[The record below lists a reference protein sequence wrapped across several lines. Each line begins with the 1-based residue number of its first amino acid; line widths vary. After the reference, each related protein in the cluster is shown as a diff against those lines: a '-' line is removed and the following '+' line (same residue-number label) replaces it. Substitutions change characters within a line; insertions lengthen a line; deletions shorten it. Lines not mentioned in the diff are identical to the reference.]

1 MHLYLLQSPLQVINA
16 FEASRSLAKSDSTT
30 HKAVV
35 FERNVAE
42 TNRLVFNTVE
52 HLGIDCFR
60 TVKYSP
66 RSAGKVLQWLLLMR
80 QLKKLRNVTRVY
92 IGDYSAGMAVAAANL
107 FPRAEKFLL
116 DDGTSTLN
124 FPDFRYRGW
133 RPEDLTSSRNIP
145 WLQYT
150 TDLPDKLTLF
160 SMYDVPL
167 SGGDRLLPNR
177 LSFLREKFQYD
188 VHGPAYFIGT
198 CLADVGGMDQGV
210 FIDHLERAFKW
221 IQKQQRHIVYFPHR
235 REDLSYKSALLRRY
249 GVETRRP
256 KLPFELHLANSLERP
271 SRICGFYSTAFD
283 TLRLMASGDSQQL
296 QVFYLPCGDFTS
308 SEHRGIAQASYVS
321 YQSQESGMLF
331 VTSYSQ

>member
-16 FEASRSLAKSDSTT
+16 FEASRCLAGKDSTT
-30 HKAVV
+30 HKAVI

-42 TNRLVFNTVE
+42 TNRLVVNSVE

-66 RSAGKVLQWLLLMR
+66 RSAGKVLQWLLLGR
-80 QLKKLRNVTRVY
+80 QLKTLRNVTRVY

-107 FPRAEKFLL
+107 FPNAEKFLL

-133 RPEDLTSSRNIP
+133 RPEDLTSSKNIP

-221 IQKQQRHIVYFPHR
+221 IQNQSKRIVYFSHR
-235 REDLSYKSALLRRY
+235 REDLSYKSALFTRY
-249 GVETRRP
+249 GVETCQP
-256 KLPFELHLANSLERP
+256 DLPFELHLANSPERP
-271 SRICGFYSTAFD
+271 SQICGFYSTAFD
-283 TLRLMASGDSQQL
+283 TLRLMAPGDGQRL
-296 QVFYLPCGDFTS
+296 QAFYLPSEDFTS
-308 SEHRGIAQASYVS
+308 SEHRGIARASYLN
-321 YQSQESGMLF
+321 YESQDSGMLF
-331 VTSYSQ
+331 ITSYSR